1 MSLVDSETAKQMCED
16 AKHALA
22 RGEADSA
29 IGRLQQALI
38 FHPRSA
44 DAKMLLGIAY
54 AQKGMMD
61 EALDALEEAVS
72 VSERNP
78 VVHFNYGSVLM
89 KVGRVLE
96 AITQFEEAL
105 RINPAYDKA
114 KAALEAA
121 KKQWGEQMYMPP
133 STARPHA
140 PTSHKEEAATTK
152 HGGWFGWGKKK

>member
-1 MSLVDSETAKQMCED
+1 MSLVDSETARQLCDD

-22 RGEADSA
+22 RGEVDSA
-29 IGRLQQALI
+29 IARIQQALI
-38 FHPRSA
+38 FHPHSA

-72 VSERNP
+72 VSEKNA
-78 VVHFNYGSVLM
+78 VVHFNYGGMLM

-105 RINPAYDKA
+105 RINPGYDKA
-114 KAALEAA
+114 KVALETA
-121 KKQWGEQMYMPP
+121 KKQWGEQMYMHP
-133 STARPHA
+133 STSRPHVPA
-140 PTSHKEEAATTK
+140 QHKEEAASAK